1 MQNDED
7 FGIKRIEF
15 IDDIFNVNIKHCT
28 EFLKNNST
36 KFKI

>member
-1 MQNDED
+1 MMAD

-15 IDDIFNVNIKHCT
+15 IDDIFVNIKHCT
-28 EFLKNNST
+28 EFFEKIIQQ